1 MQKWWMHWRIKDDL
15 VNNETWIVSNHL
27 FLSRNFINEI
37 PIDQNNGYYLLL
49 NDILLYVWDIFKSRD
64 KNEYRLKFIELQVIE
79 ICIGWRA
86 ISL

>member
-1 MQKWWMHWRIKDDL
+1 M
-15 VNNETWIVSNHL
+15 SNHL

-49 NDILLYVWDIFKSRD
+49 NDVLLYVWDIFKSRD

-79 ICIGWRA
+79 ICIGLESYLTLMKTQIARNL
-86 ISL
+86 INFN

>member
-1 MQKWWMHWRIKDDL
+1 M
-15 VNNETWIVSNHL
+15 SNHL
-27 FLSRNFINEI
+27 FLFRNFINEI

-49 NDILLYVWDIFKSRD
+49 NDVLLYVWDIFKSRD

>member
-1 MQKWWMHWRIKDDL
+1 M
-15 VNNETWIVSNHL
+15 SNHL

-49 NDILLYVWDIFKSRD
+49 NDVLLYGISSSLQT